1 MSGPHPATWRRVAL
15 WAVVGLA
22 VVVLL
27 TQVGRMV
34 PDQPMV
40 AGLLTLTVLA
50 FGISMVEPAII
61 PLLTMPLLVVV
72 ARVSGGGFDV
82 SVSDLALFA
91 AFWPAVFL
99 GRRPYSP
106 PMRSLL
112 WLNGFYQVATLFTVV
127 ANPYVLNT
135 LEWFHAWLL
144 VSGALVVGWA
154 VGRAG
159 YGRHALTLLLL
170 ASTGIAVVTVA
181 QGLLQYAQGIFEPVY
196 PSWPYGMHKNFVGTV
211 LCFSAVIAYARPPW
225 LGWSKFWALAV
236 FWVSAAGVALAQSR
250 QGLIALGVAVLV
262 IALRKD
268 PVRKRS
274 KVIVLAVAPA
284 AMFVATL
291 IRDEVAEGNVHSA
304 VFQRLTWFEDS
315 MSVWLD
321 SPLFGAGLRYWS
333 AGRTEFGFQPPNAEL
348 EVLASAGVVGLAGFL
363 VAFIGSL
370 VVLWRVDPRYGTLAF
385 AIVLSR
391 LVQGQFDLFWIA
403 IQVSVPFVVAGIA
416 LGVQSLESEE
426 QKVAREVA
434 EARHLPVP
442 T

>member
-1 MSGPHPATWRRVAL
+1 MTGRTPEEWRRVAL
-15 WAVVGLA
+15 WAVVGAA

-27 TQVGRMV
+27 AQVGRMV
-34 PDQPMV
+34 PGQPV
-40 AGLLTLTVLA
+40 IAGLLALSVLA
-50 FGISMVEPAII
+50 LGVSMVEPAII
-61 PLLTMPLLVVV
+61 PLATMPLLVVV
-72 ARVSGGGFDV
+72 ARVSGGGIDL
-82 SVSDLALFA
+82 SVSDAALFA

-99 GRRPYSP
+99 GKRPYSP

-112 WLNGFYQVATLFTVV
+112 WLNALYQVATLFTVV
-127 ANPYVLNT
+127 ANPYLLNT
-135 LEWFHAWLL
+135 VEWFHAWLL

-159 YGRHALTLLLL
+159 YARHALTLLLL
-170 ASTGIAVVTVA
+170 AASLVAVATIA
-181 QGLLQYAQGIFEPVY
+181 QGLVQYASGSFAPVY
-196 PSWPYGMHKNFVGTV
+196 PTWPYQMHKNFVGTL
-211 LCFSAVIAYARPPW
+211 LCFSAVIAYARPVW
-225 LGWSKFWALAV
+225 LGWSRFWSLAV
-236 FWVSAAGVALAQSR
+236 FWASAAGIAFAQSR
-250 QGLIALGVAVLV
+250 QGLVALGVAVLV
-262 IALRKD
+262 IALRTD

-274 KVIVLAVAPA
+274 KLIVLAVLPA
-284 AMFVATL
+284 VFFVGTL
-291 IRDEVAEGNVHSA
+291 VRDEVAEGNVHSA
-304 VFQRLTWFEDS
+304 VFQRLTWFEDT

-333 AGRTEFGFQPPNAEL
+333 AGRTELGFQPPNAEL

-363 VAFIGSL
+363 VAFVGSL

-416 LGVQSLESEE
+416 LGVQAREAEE
-426 QKVAREVA
+426 QKVAHEVA

-442 T
+442 A